1 MPLPSLSSSRC
12 FDHHRPFSSSCAHR
26 RQTAPS
32 AAVLHRCHA
41 AGKDWTCAHDLHL
54 PAMTT
59 PDQKRSSTGSRVL
72 GMTGPPGEPGLPP
85 SRPSS
90 IATANS
96 GSQNR
101 WSQASPPRR
110 GGGVQSGISV
120 AGSLGHQSRPTTS
133 ASRTHVPLAAHGFFR
148 PMSSQRLQQQ
158 RNQRPTSLLGHSSV
172 YSQGTHESGS
182 NPYRQSIGSTTQTI
196 RNGPMLGLH
205 HELDQHPPPSRGTD
219 ITDRDM
225 PDRTTANTTP
235 TGAETVRSRGESIT
249 PLQRP
254 RPQHLDL
261 TNAHGHDV
269 GNLPTPG
276 KSPRSFS
283 SFMLSSR
290 DGRAAQI
297 RPHQGHE
304 KLTSAESSPRL
315 GRRQPVKE
323 AVKSGLGKN
332 YQYFSG
338 NTVFCLGGRL
348 QNTRDR
354 PVNVAT
360 AIMII
365 LPAALFFGFSAPW
378 LWLHVSPSIPILFA
392 YLFLVSISSF
402 IHASTSDPG
411 ILPRNLHPFPP
422 PNPNEDPLSL
432 GPPTTEWTMV
442 VSATGANAAMEV
454 PTKYCKSCNIWR
466 PPRAHHC
473 RVCDNCVE
481 TQDHHCV
488 WLNNCVGRRNYRY
501 FFVFVCATTLLGL
514 FLVGGSLA
522 HILVWRAQNSASF
535 GEAIDRWRVPFA
547 MCLYGLLG
555 WMYPF
560 SLGVYHLF
568 LVGRG
573 ETTRE
578 YLNSHK
584 FLKKDRHRPFTQGSV
599 FKNWVAVLQRPRPPT
614 YLHLKRPYEEGDQR
628 FGPRN
633 GKRSAPLAAEQQ
645 GGGVEMQD
653 VRASDGFQGP
663 MGRAV
668 RSTTGPIVT

>member
-1 MPLPSLSSSRC
+1 M
-12 FDHHRPFSSSCAHR
+12 
-26 RQTAPS
+26 
-32 AAVLHRCHA
+32 
-41 AGKDWTCAHDLHL
+41 
-54 PAMTT
+54 AMT
-59 PDQKRSSTGSRVL
+59 PSEQKRSSTGSRVL
-72 GMTGPPGEPGLPP
+72 GMTGPAGEPGLPP

-101 WSQASPPRR
+101 WSQASPARR
-110 GGGVQSGISV
+110 GGMSV
-120 AGSLGHQSRPTTS
+120 AGSIGHQSRPTTS
-133 ASRTHVPLAAHGFFR
+133 TSRTHVPLAAHGFFR

-158 RNQRPTSLLGHSSV
+158 RNQRPTSLLGHSSL
-172 YSQGTHESGS
+172 YSEATHEEGS
-182 NPYRQSIGSTTQTI
+182 NPYRQSTGSTQTI
-196 RNGPMLGLH
+196 RGAPTLGLH
-205 HELDQHPPPSRGTD
+205 HEHDPQSPPSRGTD

-261 TNAHGHDV
+261 SNTHGHNSNKD
-269 GNLPTPG
+269 PTPN
-276 KSPRSFS
+276 KSPRSFGS

-290 DGRAAQI
+290 DGRSAQM

-315 GRRQPVKE
+315 ARKEATKE
-323 AVKSGLGKN
+323 AVKRELGKN

-338 NTVFCLGGRL
+338 NTAFCWGGRL

-360 AIMII
+360 AILII
-365 LPAALFFGFSAPW
+365 LPAGLFFGFSAPW
-378 LWLHVSPSIPILFA
+378 LWTHVSPSIPILFA
-392 YLFLVSISSF
+392 YLLLVSISSF
-402 IHASTSDPG
+402 FHASASDPG

-422 PNPNEDPLSL
+422 PNPNDDPLNL

-442 VSATGANAAMEV
+442 VSATGTNAAMEV

-473 RVCDNCVE
+473 RVCDNCIE

-514 FLVGGSLA
+514 FLLGASLA
-522 HILVWRAQNSASF
+522 HLLVWRAQNGASF

-547 MCLYGLLG
+547 MCIYGLLG
-555 WMYPF
+555 WSYPF

-599 FKNWVAVLQRPRPPT
+599 LKNWIAVLQRPRPPT
-614 YLHLKRPYEEGDQR
+614 YLHFKRRYEEGDQR
-628 FGPRN
+628 FGPRRD
-633 GKRSAPLAAEQQ
+633 KRTAPLAPEQQ

-653 VRASDGFQGP
+653 VRGSEAFQGP
-663 MGRAV
+663 SSRSGRDAADATV
-668 RSTTGPIVT
+668 A

>member
-1 MPLPSLSSSRC
+1 MTPSE
-12 FDHHRPFSSSCAHR
+12 
-26 RQTAPS
+26 
-32 AAVLHRCHA
+32 
-41 AGKDWTCAHDLHL
+41 
-54 PAMTT
+54 
-59 PDQKRSSTGSRVL
+59 QKRSSTGSRVL
-72 GMTGPPGEPGLPP
+72 GMTGPAGEPGLPP

-90 IATANS
+90 ITTANS

-101 WSQASPPRR
+101 WSGASPARR
-110 GGGVQSGISV
+110 GGGISV
-120 AGSLGHQSRPTTS
+120 SGSLGHQSRPTTA

-158 RNQRPTSLLGHSSV
+158 RNQRPTSLLGHGSV
-172 YSQGTHESGS
+172 YSEATHESGS
-182 NPYRQSIGSTTQTI
+182 NPYRQSTGSTATNRGAPT
-196 RNGPMLGLH
+196 LGLH
-205 HELDQHPPPSRGTD
+205 HEEDLQPPPSRGTD

-254 RPQHLDL
+254 RPQHLNL
-261 TNAHGHDV
+261 ANVHKTESNK
-269 GNLPTPG
+269 LPTPS
-276 KSPRSFS
+276 KSPRSFRS

-290 DGRAAQI
+290 DGRTTQI
-297 RPHQGHE
+297 RAHQGGHE

-315 GRRQPVKE
+315 ARKEATKE
-323 AVKSGLGKN
+323 AVKRELGRN

-338 NTVFCLGGRL
+338 NTAFCWGGRL

-354 PVNVAT
+354 PVNLAT
-360 AIMII
+360 AVLII
-365 LPAALFFGFSAPW
+365 LPASLFFGFSAPW
-378 LWLHVSPSIPILFA
+378 LWLNVSPAIPILFA
-392 YLFLVSISSF
+392 YLLLVSLSSF
-402 IHASTSDPG
+402 IHASASDPG

-422 PNPNEDPLSL
+422 PNPNDDPLIP

-514 FLVGGSLA
+514 FLLGASLA
-522 HILVWRAQNSASF
+522 HILIWRARTNSSF
-535 GEAIDRWRVPFA
+535 GAAIDEWRVPFA
-547 MCLYGLLG
+547 MCIYGLLG
-555 WMYPF
+555 WAYPF

-584 FLKKDRHRPFTQGSV
+584 FLKKDRHRPFTRGSIL
-599 FKNWVAVLQRPRPPT
+599 KNWIAVLHRPRPPT
-614 YLHLKRPYEEGDQR
+614 YLHFKRKYEEGDQR
-628 FGPRN
+628 FEPRKD
-633 GKRSAPLAAEQQ
+633 KRTAPLAREQQ
-645 GGGVEMQD
+645 GGGVEMQN
-653 VRASDGFQGP
+653 VRASEGFQGP
-663 MGRAV
+663 AGRTA
-668 RSTTGPIVT
+668 RGTSDESGA

>member
-1 MPLPSLSSSRC
+1 M
-12 FDHHRPFSSSCAHR
+12 
-26 RQTAPS
+26 
-32 AAVLHRCHA
+32 
-41 AGKDWTCAHDLHL
+41 
-54 PAMTT
+54 AMT
-59 PDQKRSSTGSRVL
+59 PSEQKRSSTGSRVL
-72 GMTGPPGEPGLPP
+72 GMTGPAGEPGLPP

-101 WSQASPPRR
+101 WSQASPARR
-110 GGGVQSGISV
+110 GGGMSV
-120 AGSLGHQSRPTTS
+120 AGSLGHSRPTTS

-158 RNQRPTSLLGHSSV
+158 RNQRPNSLLGHGSL
-172 YSQGTHESGS
+172 YSDATHETGS
-182 NPYRQSIGSTTQTI
+182 NPYRQSTGSTQTI
-196 RNGPMLGLH
+196 RHGAPTLGLH
-205 HELDQHPPPSRGTD
+205 HELDPQPPPSRGTD

-261 TNAHGHDV
+261 SNVHGHDP
-269 GNLPTPG
+269 GKLPTPS
-276 KSPRSFS
+276 KSPRSFGS

-290 DGRAAQI
+290 DGRSAQI

-304 KLTSAESSPRL
+304 KLTSAESSPRIA
-315 GRRQPVKE
+315 RKEATKE
-323 AVKSGLGKN
+323 AVKRELGRN

-338 NTVFCLGGRL
+338 NTAFCWGGRL

-360 AIMII
+360 AILII
-365 LPAALFFGFSAPW
+365 LPAGLFFGFSAPW
-378 LWLHVSPSIPILFA
+378 LWTNVSPSIPILFA
-392 YLFLVSISSF
+392 YLLLVSISSF
-402 IHASTSDPG
+402 LHASASDPG

-422 PNPNEDPLSL
+422 PNPNDDPLSL

-442 VSATGANAAMEV
+442 VSATG
-454 PTKYCKSCNIWR
+454 
-466 PPRAHHC
+466 
-473 RVCDNCVE
+473 
-481 TQDHHCV
+481 
-488 WLNNCVGRRNYRY
+488 L
-501 FFVFVCATTLLGL
+501 FLLGA
-514 FLVGGSLA
+514 SLA
-522 HILVWRAQNSASF
+522 HILVWRAQTGASF

-547 MCLYGLLG
+547 MCIYGLLG
-555 WMYPF
+555 WSYPF
-560 SLGVYHLF
+560 SLGIYHLF

-584 FLKKDRHRPFTQGSV
+584 FLKKDRHRPFTQGSAL
-599 FKNWVAVLQRPRPPT
+599 KNWVAVLQRPRPPT
-614 YLHLKRPYEEGDQR
+614 YLHFKRKYEEGDQR
-628 FGPRN
+628 FGSRKD
-633 GKRSAPLAAEQQ
+633 KRTAPLVPEQQ

-653 VRASDGFQGP
+653 VSGSGAFQGP
-663 MGRAV
+663 ASRSGRDAADATV
-668 RSTTGPIVT
+668 A